1 MKISKTTRKPRG
13 FSLVETSIAM
23 TLLGI
28 IVPAILAVFYAAS
41 EQAGKSLKR
50 DSLVPLRGYIH
61 QRLGDPTWPKE
72 APGSNTWSHE
82 IAFARDG
89 SPLPGGGADES
100 PSAIKASMSAV
111 PAPHLR
117 EIGLEQIRVEFRRG
131 KSDELLGIANFQRH
145 RPL

>member
-1 MKISKTTRKPRG
+1 MRISNTTRKPGG

-28 IVPAILAVFYAAS
+28 IVPAILAVFHTAS
-41 EQAGKSLKR
+41 EQAGKSLNR
-50 DSLVPLRGYIH
+50 ASLVSLRGCIS
-61 QRLGDPTWPKE
+61 QRLGDPSWPKE
-72 APGSNTWSHE
+72 APASNTWSHE

-89 SPLPGGGADES
+89 SPLPGGSSAES
-100 PSAIKASMSAV
+100 PSAIKARMSAV